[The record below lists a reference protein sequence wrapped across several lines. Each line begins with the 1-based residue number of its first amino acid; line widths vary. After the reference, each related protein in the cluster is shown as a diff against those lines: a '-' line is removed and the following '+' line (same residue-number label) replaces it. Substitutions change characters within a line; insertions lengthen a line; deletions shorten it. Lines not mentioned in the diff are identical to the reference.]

1 MEQEPEGKEG
11 DGMKKG
17 FNNKSFNNKG
27 FTLAELLIVVAIIA
41 VLVAISIPIFT
52 SQLEKSREAADLANV
67 REAYAEVMNAV
78 MTEDS
83 SAVYGGSAIKQA
95 DGSYQAVVG
104 LKQKQT
110 GWQSKLPI
118 TIAGVTSEST
128 AGGSAPD
135 PSHWVGQPGTTCT
148 VSYSQSG
155 GVVFTWNGESS
166 GSSEGSTAA
175 NTSYSIDDFEGIA
188 IGAWNGNG
196 NVRTN
201 YVRRRSTNSL
211 IEFEPNSA
219 YTLTYTVPA
228 EYTSQGVEIGTLLFT
243 ESTGT
248 TSVSGQTINGT
259 EQRANSGWV
268 SSTTVNN
275 GAAAQNY
282 QSVTTNSDSSITI
295 TQTINTDAD
304 NVWFGANFRVASDVS
319 LSASENATELAAV
332 TAALNSLQI
341 TKN

>member
-1 MEQEPEGKEG
+1 
-11 DGMKKG
+11 MKNEK
-17 FNNKSFNNKG
+17 NKG

-41 VLVAISIPIFT
+41 VLVAISIPIF
-52 SQLEKSREAADLANV
+52 SKQLEKAREATDIANV
-67 REAYAEVMNAV
+67 RSAYTEVMAAAI
-78 MTEDS
+78 MEDTS
-83 SAVYGGSAIKQA
+83 SALYQE
-95 DGSYQAVVG
+95 DGTYKAVVS
-104 LKQKQT
+104 LKQKQA
-110 GWQSKLPI
+110 GWQTKLPI
-118 TIAGVTSEST
+118 TIGGITSEST
-128 AGGSAPD
+128 AGGTPPD
-135 PSHWVGQPGTTCT
+135 AAHWVGQPGTTCT
-148 VSYSQSG
+148 VSYTQSDG
-155 GVVFTWNGESS
+155 IVFTWNGESS
-166 GSSEGSTAA
+166 GSSEEPTSA

-201 YVRRRSTNSL
+201 YVRRRSTKSL
-211 IEFEPNSA
+211 IELEPNSA

-282 QSVTTNSDSSITI
+282 QSVTTNSDGSITI